1 MPDVSDKEFVK
12 HLAVRIE
19 ENIDISPINGKIEKH
34 SQKGALQKNYREK
47 FLKIHMKT
55 PAPESLFSKVP
66 GCRPK

>member
-19 ENIDISPINGKIEKH
+19 ENIDVSPINSKIEKH
-34 SQKGALQKNYREK
+34 SQNAPQKNYHEK

-55 PAPESLFSKVP
+55 PVPESLFSKVP